1 MIDLAKPDPALPM
14 ANSSR
19 VESVNDETQV
29 AILFADVVGSTQ
41 LYDSMGDESARE
53 TVQQCVEI
61 MRQATDQYGGSVIKT
76 MGDEVMSTFPSADD
90 AMNAASQMQ
99 QRITNNAHVGSGGV
113 HVAIRIGCHFGPV
126 VVADRDIFGAAVHTA
141 NRMTSQAKAGQII
154 TTAVTVEQLS
164 GEWQALVRQID
175 VAVVKGQSDEVA
187 VFEVL
192 WQPEDATSM
201 LPSLNVK
208 SPPSTVN
215 KRLRLH
221 VGDQEVILGEGHLLN
236 ATLGRADQNDVV
248 VKGKLISRVH
258 ARIEMLKNRFILV
271 DESTNG
277 TFVERDDGEEFYVRR
292 DSTELSGSGI
302 ISLGRVASRGT
313 TLAVEYSF
321 EE

>member
-1 MIDLAKPDPALPM
+1 M
-14 ANSSR
+14 ASS
-19 VESVNDETQV
+19 VESVDEETQV
-29 AILFADVVGSTQ
+29 AILFADVVGSTH
-41 LYDSMGDESARE
+41 LYDSLGDESARE
-53 TVQQCVEI
+53 TVQQCVDI
-61 MRQATDQYGGSVIKT
+61 MKQATDQYGGSVIKT

-99 QRITNNAHVGSGGV
+99 QRITNNPQVGSDGV
-113 HVAIRIGCHFGPV
+113 HVAIRIGCHFGSV

-164 GEWQALVRQID
+164 AAWKALVRQID
-175 VAVVKGQSDEVA
+175 VAIVKGQSDEVA

-201 LPSLNVK
+201 LPSIKLQSPQSAVTRKLN
-208 SPPSTVN
+208 
-215 KRLRLH
+215 LQ
-221 VGDQEVILGEGHLLN
+221 VGDQFVMMGEGSLTN
-236 ATLGRADQNDVV
+236 ATMGRADQNDVV

-258 ARIEMLKNRFILV
+258 ARIEMVKNRFVLV

-277 TFVERDDGEEFYVRR
+277 TFVQRDDGEEFYVRR
-292 DSTELSGSGI
+292 DSADLSGSGI

-313 TLAVEYSF
+313 SLAVEYSF
-321 EE
+321 ED

>member
-1 MIDLAKPDPALPM
+1 M
-14 ANSSR
+14 ASS
-19 VESVNDETQV
+19 VESVSEETQV
-29 AILFADVVGSTQ
+29 TILFADVVGSTH
-41 LYDSMGDESARE
+41 LYDSMGDERARE

-61 MRQATDQYGGSVIKT
+61 MKQATDQYGGSVIKT

-99 QRITNNAHVGSGGV
+99 QRITNNSQIGADGI
-113 HVAIRIGCHFGPV
+113 HVAIRIGCHFGSI

-164 GEWQALVRQID
+164 GEWKALVRQID
-175 VAVVKGQSDEVA
+175 IAVVRGQSDEVA

-201 LPSLNVK
+201 LPSIKLE
-208 SPPSTVN
+208 SPQSIATA
-215 KRLRLH
+215 KLRLQ
-221 VGDQEVILGEGHLLN
+221 VGDQNVVLGEGLLTN
-236 ATLGRADQNDVV
+236 ATLGRGDQNDVV

-258 ARIEMLKNRFILV
+258 ARIEMIKNRFMLV

-277 TFVERDDGEEFYVRR
+277 TFVQRDDGEEFYVRR
-292 DSTELSGSGI
+292 DSTDLSGSGI

-313 TLAVEYSF
+313 SLAVEYAL
-321 EE
+321 ED

>member
-1 MIDLAKPDPALPM
+1 M
-14 ANSSR
+14 ASS
-19 VESVNDETQV
+19 VESVDEETQV
-29 AILFADVVGSTQ
+29 AILFADVVGSTH

-53 TVQQCVEI
+53 TVQQCVDI
-61 MRQATDQYGGSVIKT
+61 MKQATDQYGGSVIKT

-99 QRITNNAHVGSGGV
+99 QRITNNPQVGADGV
-113 HVAIRIGCHFGPV
+113 HVSIRIGCHFGSV

-164 GEWQALVRQID
+164 AAWKALVRQID
-175 VAVVKGQSDEVA
+175 VAIVKGQSDEVA

-201 LPSLNVK
+201 LPSIKLQSPQSAVTRKLN
-208 SPPSTVN
+208 
-215 KRLRLH
+215 LQ
-221 VGDQEVILGEGHLLN
+221 VGDQFVMMGDGSLTN

-258 ARIEMLKNRFILV
+258 ARIEMVKNRFVLV

-277 TFVERDDGEEFYVRR
+277 TFVQRDDGEEFYVRR
-292 DSTELSGSGI
+292 DSADLSGSGI

-313 TLAVEYSF
+313 SLAVEYSF
-321 EE
+321 ED